1 MFGRSRTDDLKD
13 SVVTSSELVS
23 ELVGDKKFRRE
34 LKKAAQH
41 GQTAWA
47 RAEQKQHPHRTRNR
61 MLKWSLLGGA
71 ATVAAVPSARNS
83 VRQLL
88 SGVGIGA
95 PQAGRVVTGSI
106 EVGVPVATAYN
117 QWTQFEEFPSFMSG
131 VESVRQLDD
140 TLLHWVASIGGK
152 RAEWD
157 AKIIEQ
163 HPDRQVTWVSDSGK
177 TTRGTVSFEPIGSAR
192 TLISI
197 SMSYKASGIREV
209 VGSMFGVDRRRVE
222 GDLQRF
228 KQLIESRGTASGA
241 WRGEVSGGHEQREEP
256 VAAFIAPPSPATDLP
271 R

>member
-1 MFGRSRTDDLKD
+1 MFGTTKKAELKD
-13 SVVTSSELVS
+13 SVVTSGELVS
-23 ELVGDKKFRRE
+23 ELASDKKFRRE

-61 MLKWSLLGGA
+61 LLKWTLVGGA
-71 ATVAAVPSARNS
+71 ATVAAVPAARKP
-83 VRQLL
+83 VMQRL
-88 SGVGIGA
+88 SGIGLGL
-95 PQAGRVVTGSI
+95 PKSGRVVTGSI

-157 AKIIEQ
+157 AKIVEQ

-177 TTRGTVSFEPIGSAR
+177 TTRGTVSFEPIGSGR
-192 TLISI
+192 TLISV
-197 SMSYKASGIREV
+197 SMSYKASGIREL
-209 VGSMFGVDRRRVE
+209 VGSAFGVDKRRVN

-228 KQLIESRGTASGA
+228 KELIESRGAASGA
-241 WRGEVSGGHEQREEP
+241 WRGEVSGGKEQREEP
-256 VAAFIAPPSPATDLP
+256 VSAFIAPPSPATDLP

>member
-1 MFGRSRTDDLKD
+1 MFGTSKKAELKD
-13 SVVTSSELVS
+13 SVFTGGELVS
-23 ELVGDKKFRRE
+23 ELAQDKKFRRE

-47 RAEQKQHPHRTRNR
+47 RAEQRQHPHRTRNR
-61 MLKWSLLGGA
+61 MLKLTLLGGA
-71 ATVAAVPSARNS
+71 ATIAAVPAARDA
-83 VRQLL
+83 VVGAL
-88 SGVGIGA
+88 SGLGLGA
-95 PQAGRVVTGSI
+95 PRKGRVVTGSI

-157 AKIIEQ
+157 AKIVEQ

-177 TTRGTVSFEPIGSAR
+177 TTRGTVSFEPIGAGR
-192 TLISI
+192 TLISV
-197 SMSYKASGIREV
+197 SMSYKARGIRELI
-209 VGSMFGVDRRRVE
+209 GSALGVDKRRVN

-228 KQLIESRGTASGA
+228 KQLIESRGSASGA
-241 WRGEVSGGHEQREEP
+241 WRGEVSGGQEQREEP
-256 VAAFIAPPSPATDLP
+256 VSAFIAPPSPATDLP